1 MTDTENVS
9 AWLKQLKIA
18 KRKEELKENKH
29 ENVKLKEEDVP
40 GAILPREKLEECIV
54 KQLQIWL
61 PFRRAK
67 TTGKK
72 TQLVQEGLSWVNR

>member
-9 AWLKQLKIA
+9 ARLKQLKIA

-29 ENVKLKEEDVP
+29 ENVKLKEEDMP

-54 KQLQIWL
+54 KELQIWL
-61 PFRRAK
+61 LFRRAK